1 MLLTKNIIKLNN
13 LLVKIPAQTKRIW
26 DTAENRWGFRFFKKA
41 RLIFF

>member
-13 LLVKIPAQTKRIW
+13 LLVKIPGQTKKSLGYSPKIVG
-26 DTAENRWGFRFFKKA
+26 DLDFKKA